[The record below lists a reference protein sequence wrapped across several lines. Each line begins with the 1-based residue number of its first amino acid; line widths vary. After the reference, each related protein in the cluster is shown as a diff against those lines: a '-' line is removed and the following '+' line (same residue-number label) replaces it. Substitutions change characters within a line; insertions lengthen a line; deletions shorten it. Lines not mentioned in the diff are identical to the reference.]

1 MADDLLL
8 RVDRKLAG
16 SGSVAAICDEKDELD
31 FYAEV
36 GLVEHAFADPSL
48 LRRRL
53 DGQRVCDFLDDD
65 NVPLRLFPPDRRA
78 TPAHTSA
85 IFWTALE
92 ARLRLGMWSWIWTLV
107 GVDHRTHAAVEQPV
121 RPPMTSVAATRP
133 IAAPRGA
140 SQPAVGS
147 LDGSTAS
154 VRTKSSWL

>member
-65 NVPLRLFPPDRRA
+65 NVPLRLFPPTAARPLLTRRRSSGRRWRPGFA
-78 TPAHTSA
+78 WACGRGSGPSSASITGPTPRSNS
-85 IFWTALE
+85 
-92 ARLRLGMWSWIWTLV
+92 R
-107 GVDHRTHAAVEQPV
+107 
-121 RPPMTSVAATRP
+121 
-133 IAAPRGA
+133 
-140 SQPAVGS
+140 
-147 LDGSTAS
+147 
-154 VRTKSSWL
+154 